1 MASVRRGSESG
12 KRDKSGAIK
21 YDDSK
26 PRYDLIPPRPMEALA
41 IHFGR
46 GAAKYGDR
54 NWEAGM
60 GWGRLFRA
68 AMTHAWLYWRGEE
81 NDKDTGTHHLICAV
95 WNLLCL
101 YEYTLTRKG
110 KDDRP

>member
-1 MASVRRGSESG
+1 MASVRRGRETG

-21 YDDSK
+21 YDDAK
-26 PRYDLIPPRPMEALA
+26 GRFDLIPPRPLEEMAL
-41 IHFGR
+41 HFGK
-46 GAAKYGDR
+46 GAMKYGDR

-60 GWGRLFRA
+60 SWGRLFA
-68 AMTHAWLYWRGEE
+68 AAGRHMWAWWRGEE
-81 NDKDTGTHHLICAV
+81 YDKDTGTHHLISAC

-101 YEYTLTRKG
+101 REYTLTRKG